1 KPMLAVNWLLNY
13 SLMSSYD
20 SLTLNVL
27 VHLLLG
33 TPSSV
38 LHKKLVESQLGQGGL
53 SDEILQATFS
63 VGMKGVDES
72 KRCAHRRLALRRALP
87 LGESKLGDV
96 EALIES
102 MLAKVVAEGFDKS
115 AIDASINTLEFSI
128 REIDMSDVGTTRSA
142 SRRTEFNTGSFPER
156 LSLVLG
162 CVCKWNYAQEP
173 TSAPRFE

>member
-20 SLTLNVL
+20 SLTHNVL
-27 VHLLLG
+27 VHMLLG

-53 SDEILQATFS
+53 SDEA
-63 VGMKGVDES
+63 
-72 KRCAHRRLALRRALP
+72 
-87 LGESKLGDV
+87 KLGDV
-96 EALIES
+96 ETLIES

-128 REIDMSDVGTTRSA
+128 REIDMSDV
-142 SRRTEFNTGSFPER
+142 RTEFNTGSFPER